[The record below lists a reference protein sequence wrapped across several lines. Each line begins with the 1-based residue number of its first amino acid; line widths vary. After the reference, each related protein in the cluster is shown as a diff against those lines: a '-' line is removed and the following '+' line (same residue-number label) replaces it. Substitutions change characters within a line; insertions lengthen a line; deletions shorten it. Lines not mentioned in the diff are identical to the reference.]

1 MARRRPFSADGQST
15 RREWGIRNIRRRVI
29 MLFAFTL
36 AAYMALVLR
45 VAWIQFVRGAELSQ
59 GALEN
64 RLQEIQ
70 IQARR
75 GPIYDRQGRELA
87 VSVTVDSVYAIPA
100 EVTDAQA
107 EASTLASLL
116 GMDTQTVLAK
126 LTQKSAFVW
135 VKRKIDLDTAEK
147 VRQAKLPGIDLV
159 PESQRYYPQ
168 GSLAAQIIGIAGI
181 DNQGLEGVELEYDQ
195 QLRGENGA
203 IVVERDARGVE
214 IPQAVHRAFPAQ
226 DGDQVFLTIDEYIQ
240 LMAERE
246 LDEIDVQ
253 YHPKDALILV
263 MDPRN
268 GEILALAQ
276 RPTYDPNNYQ
286 QYPAANRRNIAV
298 SDVVPPGSIF
308 KPVTAAAALEEGTSH
323 LTDTYYDPGYTIV
336 TGVRINDW
344 KAGGHGHEDFAQAI
358 ANSCNVALV
367 SIGLSLGA
375 QNLYK
380 YVDAFHLRE
389 KTSIDLPG
397 EASGIF
403 PPLSQVKP
411 IDLAVMSFGQTL
423 TVTPVEMAAAIA
435 AIVNGGVWHTPHVV
449 KEIRSPDGQKVLQS
463 FTGGPGE
470 QVISPA
476 TSQDM
481 VKILEGV
488 VTNGTGTTAKV
499 PSYRVGGKTGTSQK
513 VEGGAVVNKYISSF
527 IGFGPIPDPRL
538 LVLVM
543 VDEPQGQHF
552 GSQVAAP
559 AFSRLMGDA
568 LRYLGIPPQEP
579 IPGVQA
585 NGTAAGQV
593 TVPDVRGL
601 SRADAIARLGQD
613 GLGSEFT
620 GQGSTVVAQFPPP
633 GASVS
638 FGARVLL
645 TLGQAGASNG
655 SDLVAVPDLVGMD
668 INSAARVL
676 AGLGLK
682 ASVSGS
688 GRVVLVD
695 PAPGVKLSP
704 GSTVRLEAS
713 GGG

>member
-1 MARRRPFSADGQST
+1 MARRKPLWTARAGG

-29 MLFAFTL
+29 LLFAFTL
-36 AAYMALVLR
+36 AAYLALVLR

-59 GALEN
+59 GALET
-64 RLQEIQ
+64 RLQEVPVE
-70 IQARR
+70 ARR

-100 EVTDAQA
+100 EVTDPAQ

-116 GMDTQTVLAK
+116 GMDPQAVLTK

-135 VKRKIDLDTAEK
+135 VKRKVDLDTAQK
-147 VRQAKLPGIDLV
+147 VRAAKLPGIDLV

-168 GSLAAQIIGIAGI
+168 GSLAAQVIGIAGI
-181 DNQGLEGVELEYDQ
+181 DSQGLEGVELEYDQ
-195 QLRGENGA
+195 QLRGIPGR
-203 IVVERDARGVE
+203 IVVERDARGIE
-214 IPQAVHRAFPAQ
+214 IPQAVHRAFPAR
-226 DGDQVFLTIDEYIQ
+226 DGNQVFLTIDEYIQ

-246 LDEIDVQ
+246 LDEIDIQ
-253 YHPKDALILV
+253 YHPKDAVILV

-268 GEILALAQ
+268 GEILAMAQ

-286 QYPAANRRNIAV
+286 QYPAANRRNVLI
-298 SDVVPPGSIF
+298 SDVVPPGSVF

-323 LTDTYYDPGYTIV
+323 LTDTFYDPGYTIV

-344 KAGGHGHEDFAQAI
+344 KAGGHGQEDFAQAM

-367 SIGLSLGA
+367 NIGLSLGA
-375 QNLYK
+375 QNFYK

-389 KTSIDLPG
+389 KTGIDLPG

-403 PPLSQVKP
+403 PPLSKVKP

-423 TVTPVEMAAAIA
+423 TVTPIEMASAIA

-449 KEIRSPDGQKVLQS
+449 KEIRSPDGQVLQT
-463 FTGGPGE
+463 FDGGPGE

-488 VTNGTGTTAKV
+488 VTDGTGVSAKV
-499 PSYRVGGKTGTSQK
+499 PGYRVGGKTGTSQK
-513 VEGGAVVNKYISSF
+513 VEGGAVVDKYISSF
-527 IGFGPIPDPRL
+527 IGFGPIPNPRL

-543 VDEPQGQHF
+543 VDEPQGSHF

-559 AFSRLMGDA
+559 AFARLMGDA
-568 LRYLGIPPQEP
+568 LRYLGIPPQQPE
-579 IPGVQA
+579 PGVPTGEP
-585 NGTAAGQV
+585 GTAVV

-601 SRADAIARLGQD
+601 TAADATARLGQA
-613 GLGSEFT
+613 GLGTQFT
-620 GQGSTVVAQFPPP
+620 GEGDVVVAQFPPP
-633 GASVS
+633 DAGVS
-638 FGARVLL
+638 FGAHVLL
-645 TLGQAGASNG
+645 TLGWAGASNQA
-655 SDLVAVPDLVGMD
+655 DLVAVPDVVGMD
-668 INSAARVL
+668 AGSASRLL

-682 ASVSGS
+682 VSVSGS
-688 GRVVLVD
+688 GRVVAVD
-695 PAPGVKLSP
+695 PAPGIKVP
-704 GSTVRLEAS
+704 RGTTVRLEAA